1 MDKIR
6 LILSKVEIDMIKKA
20 LEIECDILRDT
31 IKDIESEGKKTKD
44 MENEMQELKKLIEK
58 IDRKT
63 NNLDYEELYYKTE
76 REQMLDDRVDML
88 LDMMQELKKEN
99 ERLKK

>member
-1 MDKIR
+1 M
-6 LILSKVEIDMIKKA
+6 KK
-20 LEIECDILRDT
+20 
-31 IKDIESEGKKTKD
+31 SE
-44 MENEMQELKKLIEK
+44 QELKKLIEK
-58 IDRKT
+58 IDKKI

-76 REQMLDDRVDML
+76 REQMLDDRVNML

>member
-6 LILSKVEIDMIKKA
+6 LILSRVEVDMIRQA
-20 LEIECDILRDT
+20 LDVECDIARDT
-31 IKDIESEGKKTKD
+31 IKDAEREGKETKD
-44 MENEMQELKKLIEK
+44 MEKAEQELKKLIEK

-76 REQMLDDRVDML
+76 REQMLDDRVSML

>member
-6 LILSKVEIDMIKKA
+6 LILSKAEIDMIQQA
-20 LEIECDILRDT
+20 LEVECDLARDT
-31 IKDIESEGKKTKD
+31 IKDAEREGKQTKD
-44 MENEMQELKKLIEK
+44 MEKSEQELKKLIEK
-58 IDRKT
+58 IDKKI

-76 REQMLDDRVDML
+76 REQMLDDRVNML

>member
-6 LILSKVEIDMIKKA
+6 LILSKSEVDMIQQA
-20 LEIECDILRDT
+20 LEVERDIARDT
-31 IKDIESEGKKTKD
+31 IKDAEREGKQTKD
-44 MENEMQELKKLIEK
+44 MEKAEQELKKLIEK
-58 IDRKT
+58 IDKKT

-76 REQMLDDRVDML
+76 REQMLDDRVNML